1 MSPQMGDMLVN
12 DVVPRL
18 RAAAS
23 SVPWVGHEDR
33 EELVADMTANAA
45 SMIDSA
51 ERAGKNFTAGNIAYY
66 TTRAA
71 RSGRRSTGSSHSDVL
86 SPGTQL
92 DGRVRLDQLDGAP
105 DAPPTGR
112 QGAKVDSDD
121 GSDGLHE
128 LVWSSIADSTPTD
141 PSEEAARNLDWEA
154 FLAVSPPRHR
164 TAIMVLAGG
173 GTMREAGRLCGIG
186 DSAAR
191 NLRLR
196 IGEALV
202 EFFGPEIL
210 GRILAGIRPT
220 WEPDLRAS
228 RERHA
233 CGSVQGRSQHSRS
246 DTATSQPSD
255 E

>member
-18 RAAAS
+18 RATAS
-23 SVPWVGHEDR
+23 SVPSVGHEDR

-45 SMIDSA
+45 AMIDSA

-71 RSGRRSTGSSHSDVL
+71 RSGRRSTGSSRSDVL

-92 DGRVRLDQLDGAP
+92 DGRVRLDHLDGAP
-105 DAPPTGR
+105 DAQASGR
-112 QGAKVDSDD
+112 PGADVDSDD
-121 GSDGLHE
+121 GCDGLHE
-128 LVWSSIADSTPTD
+128 LVWSSIADSVPTD

-154 FLAVSPPRHR
+154 FLATSPQRHR

-202 EFFGPEIL
+202 EFFGAETVKRL
-210 GRILAGIRPT
+210 LAGLRPA
-220 WEPDLRAS
+220 WDSDLRAG

-233 CGSVQGRSQHSRS
+233 CSAAPHHGRRHA
-246 DTATSQPSD
+246 ATSTLSHPSD

>member
-1 MSPQMGDMLVN
+1 MSPQMGDMLVR

-23 SVPWVGHEDR
+23 SVPAIGHEDR

-45 SMIDSA
+45 KMIDSA
-51 ERAGKNFTAGNIAYY
+51 ERAGKKFSGSNIAFY

-71 RSGRRSTGSSHSDVL
+71 RSGRRSTGSSRSDAL
-86 SPGTQL
+86 SPGAQL
-92 DGRVRLDQLDGAP
+92 DGTVRLDHLDGAP
-105 DAPPTGR
+105 DTGASAR
-112 QGAKVDSDD
+112 MGANGD
-121 GSDGLHE
+121 GDGGDGLHDI
-128 LVWSSIADSTPTD
+128 VWPNGDNSTD

-154 FLAVSPPRHR
+154 FLATCPRGQR
-164 TAIMVLAGG
+164 IAILVLAGG

-196 IGEALV
+196 IGAALV
-202 EFFGPEIL
+202 EFFG
-210 GRILAGIRPT
+210 APT
-220 WEPDLRAS
+220 VDRLMTGPQPAWASDLRAG
-228 RERHA
+228 RRHA
-233 CGSVQGRSQHSRS
+233 CTPTGRRDPTTPAISPQ
-246 DTATSQPSD
+246 AD